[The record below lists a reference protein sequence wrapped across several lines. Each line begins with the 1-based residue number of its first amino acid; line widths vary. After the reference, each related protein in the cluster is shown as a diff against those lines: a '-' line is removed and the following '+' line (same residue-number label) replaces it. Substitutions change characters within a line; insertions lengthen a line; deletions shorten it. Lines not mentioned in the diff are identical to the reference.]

1 MQKISAA
8 NNTGINFGLCF
19 SNLIRMKMATI
30 LFEGF
35 IDTVQKRKDWVTS
48 LILILVVLVVGAGS
62 LYMLLNTDG

>member
-1 MQKISAA
+1 MFLK
-8 NNTGINFGLCF
+8 
-19 SNLIRMKMATI
+19 SNPHKMATI